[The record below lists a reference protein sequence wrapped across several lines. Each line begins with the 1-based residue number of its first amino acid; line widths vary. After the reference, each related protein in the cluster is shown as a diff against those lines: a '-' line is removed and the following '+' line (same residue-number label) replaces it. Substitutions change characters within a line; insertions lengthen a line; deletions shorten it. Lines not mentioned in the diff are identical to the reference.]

1 MQAVLVLSQSLSADL
16 GRSAR
21 EVTYMFNNQNQFE
34 VPFAL
39 TGTLPKLKARPDSN
53 YIGKLVQ
60 RGFMRKGAEELQQR
74 LLGKDRSAPSGE
86 TSPQEP
92 PSDQKKEK
100 KKNSTEELIRKGLDQ
115 LFKR

>member
-1 MQAVLVLSQSLSADL
+1 
-16 GRSAR
+16 
-21 EVTYMFNNQNQFE
+21 
-34 VPFAL
+34 
-39 TGTLPKLKARPDSN
+39 
-53 YIGKLVQ
+53 
-60 RGFMRKGAEELQQR
+60 MRKGAEELQQR

-92 PSDQKKEK
+92 PLDQKKEK